1 MWKIPI
7 VKKLVSS
14 SGRQPEKKMENLVD
28 ADVVV
33 VAAGAS
39 RCVVVAVVVALKSL
53 RDMSDWVLRR
63 QPS

>member
-1 MWKIPI
+1 
-7 VKKLVSS
+7 
-14 SGRQPEKKMENLVD
+14 MENLVD